1 MKVRKKSIVVDAYL
15 LRSSNLENNAPNWIK
30 EAYETEIITHKN
42 ELGATIVTLEGLVF
56 VPLGHYL
63 IRGVEGEIYGCSP
76 RIFEKTYDIVK
87 NKDFTNAEV
96 IE

>member
-15 LRSSNLENNAPNWIK
+15 LRSSNVDNKTPDWVK
-30 EAYETEIITHKN
+30 EAYETEIITHKSK
-42 ELGATIVTLEGLVF
+42 LGATIITLEGLIF

-76 RIFEKTYDIVK
+76 RIFDKTYDI
-87 NKDFTNAEV
+87 
-96 IE
+96 IEN

>member
-15 LRSSNLENNAPNWIK
+15 LRSSNVDNKAPDWVK
-30 EAYETEIITHKN
+30 EAYETGIITHKS
-42 ELGATIVTLEGLVF
+42 ELGATIVTLEGLIF

-76 RIFEKTYDIVK
+76 RIFDKTYDI
-87 NKDFTNAEV
+87 
-96 IE
+96 IEN